1 VLKLFFETL
10 FFILFFSEMDI
21 SNSPAPG
28 GDEMLVLTKFPHK
41 GGRQAKYHTADDKAA
56 AQRHN
61 AILHYHRKRALQKRI
76 KEILENEGPD
86 GIQNGDT
93 IDVHINIFS
102 KGLGDYSEDIYYRVI
117 DKDRG
122 AYQLQHHP

>member
-1 VLKLFFETL
+1 MCPVTTTL
-10 FFILFFSEMDI
+10 FQ
-21 SNSPAPG
+21 PAGEG
-28 GDEMLVLTKFPHK
+28 GKAVRTAG

-122 AYQLQHHP
+122 AYQLQHTQFTSPRRNELV

>member
-1 VLKLFFETL
+1 
-10 FFILFFSEMDI
+10 MDI
-21 SNSPAPG
+21 PTNSNSESVTG
-28 GDEMLVLTKFPHK
+28 TELLVLTKFPRK
-41 GGRQAKYHTADDKAA
+41 GGRQAKYHTPAEKSQ

-61 AILHYHRKRALQKRI
+61 SIVHYHRKRALQKRI
-76 KEILENEGPD
+76 KEIEETEGPD
-86 GIQNGDT
+86 GIKNGDT